1 MTAPSAAPPTT
12 AVAAVELVGDRPG
25 IAAGLAE
32 LADHWLS
39 AAEQRHAAARP
50 ERGRA
55 GHLAGRVAAKQAINR
70 FLASAGLPAPP
81 PSSIEIERDEY
92 GRPMAAV
99 LAGDQ
104 LPAFGLS
111 ISHTAA
117 VAVAVAAPVEPAAG
131 VGIDVEPVEP
141 RSHRFERLVLTPAEQ
156 LLPPVPGD
164 DRDTWL
170 TRLWTAKEAAA
181 KAGGLGLQG
190 RPKAFEVTDRAGDTI
205 RVAGRWVDTE
215 VVCFGGVPHLVA
227 ITPTGPREVPW
238 RSS

>member
-1 MTAPSAAPPTT
+1 MAAPPTT
-12 AVAAVELVGDRPG
+12 AVAAVELH
-25 IAAGLAE
+25 LAPA

-39 AAEQRHAAARP
+39 DDERRRAEGRGA
-50 ERGRA
+50 RGRA
-55 GHLAGRVAAKQAINR
+55 GHVAGRIAAKQAISR
-70 FLASAGLPAPP
+70 LVAGAGLPAPDP
-81 PSSIEIERDEY
+81 TAIEVQPDEH
-92 GRPMAAV
+92 GRPV
-99 LAGDQ
+99 VSVRGSRV
-104 LPAFGLS
+104 PVFGVS
-111 ISHTAA
+111 ISHAA
-117 VAVAVAAPVEPAAG
+117 SVAVAVAAPVDAVDGATTG

-141 RSHRFERLVLTPAEQ
+141 RSHRFERLVLTAAEQ

-170 TRLWTAKEAAA
+170 TRLWAAKEAAA

-205 RVAGRWVDTE
+205 HVAGRWVDTE
-215 VVCFGGVPHLVA
+215 VVGFGGVPHVVA